1 MEDFTSNTKKSSAMP
16 TGKSS
21 VMYMNP
27 MYLKDK
33 KKGKAEDPN
42 FPQRVIPTKVSELGK
57 QLRLKKVS

>member
-21 VMYMNP
+21 VIHMNP

-33 KKGKAEDPN
+33 KKGKVEDLA
-42 FPQRVIPTKVSELGK
+42 FP
-57 QLRLKKVS
+57 